1 MNGFYL
7 YNIALNCI
15 VQNFSQKTINS
26 QRRLP
31 KEAAFSGN
39 GTTVV
44 GGSNHGLLYV
54 WDRSNGALLQ
64 QMKHPDGGLVQTVT
78 VSFRIFVVPL
88 NLNAV
93 CNKAFERFDRSY
105 FASASS
111 GENEAISIYL
121 WKRERPFNT
130 DAITSLYE
138 KYLQEPAK
146 LLYRFTI
153 WYILAPTLAFL
164 FLLAAADAF
173 HRNVSHLSLEI
184 AQATTYIPGSCTAR
198 QIRRRVQHSAI

>member
-15 VQNFSQKTINS
+15 VQNFSQKSINS

-44 GGSNHGLLYV
+44 GGSNQGLLYV
-54 WDRSNGALLQ
+54 WDQSNGAFLQ
-64 QMKHPDGGLVQTVT
+64 QMKHPDGGFVQTVT

-93 CNKAFERFDRSY
+93 CNKAFERFD
-105 FASASS
+105 
-111 GENEAISIYL
+111 
-121 WKRERPFNT
+121 
-130 DAITSLYE
+130 
-138 KYLQEPAK
+138 
-146 LLYRFTI
+146 
-153 WYILAPTLAFL
+153 
-164 FLLAAADAF
+164 
-173 HRNVSHLSLEI
+173 
-184 AQATTYIPGSCTAR
+184 
-198 QIRRRVQHSAI
+198 

>member
-54 WDRSNGALLQ
+54 WDQSNGALLQ
-64 QMKHPDGGLVQTVT
+64 QMKHLDGGLVQTVT
-78 VSFRIFVVPL
+78 VSLSILCIPL

-93 CNKAFERFDRSY
+93 CYKVSKAF
-105 FASASS
+105 
-111 GENEAISIYL
+111 
-121 WKRERPFNT
+121 
-130 DAITSLYE
+130 
-138 KYLQEPAK
+138 
-146 LLYRFTI
+146 
-153 WYILAPTLAFL
+153 
-164 FLLAAADAF
+164 
-173 HRNVSHLSLEI
+173 
-184 AQATTYIPGSCTAR
+184 
-198 QIRRRVQHSAI
+198 